1 LFLFRL
7 IHKMLKPKAISQVLK
22 QATTGGVKATLL
34 LNSEGSPLAFI
45 SDSDRDARV
54 YAAIASN
61 IWSTF
66 EKNGKNL
73 MRDDNLK
80 FLLVECEKGNVAIT
94 TVSNMLLCLVA
105 KPEVELGIL
114 KAKTDA
120 LARHLEEPFQRVAAY
135 TQA

>member
-1 LFLFRL
+1 MFFHIYVVVHTVKLNNFGFTNLFKKLY
-7 IHKMLKPKAISQVLK
+7 S
-22 QATTGGVKATLL
+22 L

-80 FLLVECEKGNVAIT
+80 FLLVECEVN
-94 TVSNMLLCLVA
+94 NFLNFL
-105 KPEVELGIL
+105 
-114 KAKTDA
+114 
-120 LARHLEEPFQRVAAY
+120 PFIFIIY
-135 TQA
+135 SHYY

>member
-1 LFLFRL
+1 
-7 IHKMLKPKAISQVLK
+7 M
-22 QATTGGVKATLL
+22 
-34 LNSEGSPLAFI
+34 NSEGSPLAFI

-80 FLLVECEKGNVAIT
+80 FLFVECEVKKNPLIT
-94 TVSNMLLCLVA
+94 LNHLLL
-105 KPEVELGIL
+105 IF
-114 KAKTDA
+114 A
-120 LARHLEEPFQRVAAY
+120 LNLIVIKY
-135 TQA
+135 